1 MNRSIASLL
10 VGKERSAIEAFLERV
25 RERYPELIHQAILFG
40 SKARG
45 DSRADSDIDVLLVVN
60 EESWPLR
67 QEISTLAAQ
76 VSLAYDVLI
85 GPRVIGRERWA
96 RMRRYRF
103 TLYENVQADGIELIP
118 EGGNASHGWATG

>member
-1 MNRSIASLL
+1 
-10 VGKERSAIEAFLERV
+10 
-25 RERYPELIHQAILFG
+25 
-40 SKARG
+40 
-45 DSRADSDIDVLLVVN
+45 VLLIVD

-85 GPRVIGRERWA
+85 GPRVIGWERWA
-96 RMRRYRF
+96 KMRRHRF

-118 EGGNASHGWATG
+118 EDGG

>member
-1 MNRSIASLL
+1 MNRSIPSSLL
-10 VGKERSAIEAFLERV
+10 SEREYSAIKTFLDKV
-25 RERYPELIHQAILFG
+25 MQRYPGRICQATLFG

-45 DSRADSDIDVLLVVN
+45 DSHAYSDIDVLLIVDGEN
-60 EESWPLR
+60 WPLR

-96 RMRRYRF
+96 RMHRHRF
-103 TLYENVQADGIELIP
+103 TFYENVQAEGIELFSAEVTTTP
-118 EGGNASHGWATG
+118 FVAK